1 MAVNVKSNN
10 TTKTLL
16 PKIVKIGAVSGNNSA
31 TITLGKNIY
40 DYSLIILTSRFITGS
55 KDFQASSITIGSDIN
70 KNITSND
77 RILNVMPFD
86 GTGHHQA
93 EVRLKTKG
101 DFKNIILRS
110 TDTVTG
116 ASLYVID

>member
-40 DYSLIILTSRFITGS
+40 DYSLIILTSRFVSGS